1 MDIEFIA
8 SVSVITPDPAR
19 SSELY
24 LEALGLPLQPDD
36 TGEYLHSE
44 ELAGARHFGV
54 WPLPQAATA
63 CFGTPTWP
71 ADRPVP
77 QACVEYEVDGPAAV
91 DEAERELRAA
101 GFDVLHAARTEPWG
115 QTVVRLQS
123 SEGIVVGVCFTP
135 WMHD

>member
-1 MDIEFIA
+1 MEIEFIA
-8 SVSVITPDPAR
+8 SVSVISPDPTR

-24 LEALGLPLQPDD
+24 VGALGLHLEPDE

-44 ELAGARHFGV
+44 RIPGTRHFGV
-54 WPLPQAATA
+54 WPLSQAATA

-71 ADRPVP
+71 SDRPVP
-77 QACVEYEVDGPAAV
+77 QACVEDEVSGPAAV
-91 DEAERELRAA
+91 SEAEQELRDA
-101 GFDVLHAARTEPWG
+101 GFDVLHSARTEPWG

-123 SEGIVVGVCFTP
+123 SEGVVVGVCFTP

>member
-1 MDIEFIA
+1 VDVEFIA

-19 SSELY
+19 SAELY
-24 LEALGLPLQPDD
+24 LGALGLALQPDD

-44 ELAGARHFGV
+44 ELAGTRHFGV
-54 WPLPQAATA
+54 WPLGQAATA

-77 QACVEYEVDGPAAV
+77 QASVEYEVSGPAAV
-91 DEAERELRAA
+91 DEAEQELRDA
-101 GFDVLHAARTEPWG
+101 GFDVLHPARTEPWG

>member
-8 SVSVITPDPAR
+8 SMSVITPDPTR

-24 LEALGLPLQPDD
+24 RGTLGLPLEADE

-44 ELAGARHFGV
+44 RISGARHFGV
-54 WPLPQAATA
+54 WPLSQAATA

-71 ADRPVP
+71 AGRPVP
-77 QACVEYEVDGPAAV
+77 QASVEYEVSGPAAV
-91 DEAERELRAA
+91 AEAEQELRDA
-101 GFDVLHAARTEPWG
+101 GFDVLHPSRTEPWG
-115 QTVVRLQS
+115 QTVVRLQR
-123 SEGIVVGVCFTP
+123 SEGVVVGVCFTP